1 MFEFVLNGKI
11 ELEIPDDFVKDF
23 KELLQ
28 KYKTNFHGQTAI
40 YKLPE
45 YVDFQKVEESG
56 DSDVQQS
63 SSVL

>member
-23 KELLQ
+23 QELL
-28 KYKTNFHGQTAI
+28 KKHKTNFNGQTAI

-45 YVDFQKVEESG
+45 YVDYQKVE
-56 DSDVQQS
+56 DSRDSNVQ
-63 SSVL
+63 